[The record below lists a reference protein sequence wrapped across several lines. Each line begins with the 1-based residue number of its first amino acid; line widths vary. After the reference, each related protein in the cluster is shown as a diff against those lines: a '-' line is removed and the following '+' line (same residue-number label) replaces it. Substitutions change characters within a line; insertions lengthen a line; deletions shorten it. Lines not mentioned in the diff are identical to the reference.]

1 MNSKS
6 LLTGIALLLLFFTII
21 NNFNWGTK
29 LTNEIDYSRFLSM
42 LDRDQIEQVVM
53 KGNEISGAT
62 INNIPFRTLGM
73 HDPALIDKL
82 RSKNIEIK
90 IEQEDG
96 NPWYLML
103 LLQWGPLLSLIGVWI
118 FLMRKMPG
126 SGKIMSIGK
135 SKARRYKEEGL
146 NITFDKVAGVEEA
159 KEELVEIVEF
169 LRDPGKFQ
177 KLGGKIPKG
186 VLMVGPPGTGKTLL
200 AKAVAGEAGVSFFSI
215 SGSDFVE
222 MFVGVGASRVRDLF
236 EEGKKSAPC
245 ILFIDEIDAVGRH
258 RGAGLGSGHDERE
271 QTLNALLVEM
281 DGFDGTEGIIT
292 IAATNRSDILDP
304 ALLRPGRFDRQ
315 VHVGLP
321 DMKGREKILE
331 VHCKK
336 IALVKEADL
345 SVIAKGTPGFSGAE
359 LENLVNESALWAA
372 RQNKKEVTIDDLE
385 WARDKVM
392 MGAERHS
399 MIMKQKE
406 KEATAY
412 HEAGHAIVGA
422 YVKKADP
429 VHKITIIPR
438 GHSLGMTSFLPDHDR
453 LSMDMEK
460 LHGEIMIA
468 LGGRAAEELVLK
480 DFSSG
485 VENDL
490 KEATDLAYKMICQ
503 WGMSERLGALTIPQG
518 NSGNYLAMDYIPE
531 ETISDE
537 VQQIVDEEIRILL
550 ESSYGEAL
558 EILKKHRDQLN
569 ALAQKLLEIET
580 VTPDQLNEIL
590 GREPKPVS
598 TPKVIP
604 ESESFCF

>member
-1 MNSKS
+1 M
-6 LLTGIALLLLFFTII
+6 LI
-21 NNFNWGTK
+21 NNFNWESK
-29 LTNEIDYSRFLSM
+29 SAREIDYSNFLFM
-42 LDRDQIEQVVM
+42 LDRGQIEQVEM
-53 KGNEISGAT
+53 QGDSISGTT
-62 INNIPFRTLGM
+62 INNESFRTLGIY
-73 HDPALIDKL
+73 DPNLIDTL
-82 RSKNIEIK
+82 RNKNVGITIRK
-90 IEQEDG
+90 EDG
-96 NPWYLML
+96 NPWYLVL
-103 LLQWGPLLSLIGVWI
+103 LLQWAPLLLLIGVWI

-135 SKARRYKEEGL
+135 SKAKRFKEEGS
-146 NITFDKVAGVEEA
+146 NITFQNVAGVEEA

-200 AKAVAGEAGVSFFSI
+200 AKAVAGEAAVSFFSI

-281 DGFDGTEGIIT
+281 DGFDGTEGVIT

-321 DMKGREKILE
+321 DIKGREQILE

-336 IALVKEADL
+336 IALVQDADL
-345 SVIAKGTPGFSGAE
+345 SAIAKGTPGFSGAE

-372 RQNKKEVTIDDLE
+372 RQNKREVMIEDLE
-385 WARDKVM
+385 WARDKIM

-399 MIMKQKE
+399 LIMKQKE

-422 YVKKADP
+422 YVNKADP
-429 VHKITIIPR
+429 IHKITIIPR
-438 GHSLGMTSFLPDHDR
+438 GHALGVTSFLPERDH
-453 LSMDMEK
+453 LSMSMEK
-460 LHGEIMIA
+460 LRSEIQIA
-468 LGGRAAEELVLK
+468 LGGRAAEGLVLG

-490 KEATDLAYKMICQ
+490 KKATDLAYKMICQ
-503 WGMSERLGALTIPQG
+503 WGMSNKLGVLTIPQG
-518 NSGNYLAMDYIPE
+518 NSGNYLAMDYLPE

-537 VQQIVDEEIRILL
+537 VQQVVDEEIRILL
-550 ESSYGEAL
+550 GSSYKKAL
-558 EILKKHRDQLN
+558 EILTEHRDQLD

-580 VTPDQLNEIL
+580 VTLDQLNEIL
-590 GREPKPVS
+590 GRDTKPASPLGSVPEPDPHP
-598 TPKVIP
+598 T
-604 ESESFCF
+604 CF